1 MEIFASHI
9 GEGVD
14 LCYQTFV
21 SRTLRNIVRWR
32 QRGAVPCTKV
42 EIIGGKPRWKRG
54 EGSKGNQGGIDD
66 EDDDIDG
73 RIEEEKMRR
82 SRPALDILEIA
93 PSVVARRSTRRVNR
107 RGAVFFFFR
116 KMRFRQEL
124 GDDAKNCCGGRE
136 NGLSSLIGLPNG
148 EIWRTSAFAIS
159 LPARRHFHIFEIAGL
174 IRFRRRTRL
183 TPSRRFYRMT
193 ARFVGNYSRY
203 RVTFTCTYSNVVNF
217 FMLTLILINWW
228 SDSECSTVQIIVQF
242 LKFER

>member
-1 MEIFASHI
+1 MEERRRI
-9 GEGVD
+9 E
-14 LCYQTFV
+14 
-21 SRTLRNIVRWR
+21 R
-32 QRGAVPCTKV
+32 
-42 EIIGGKPRWKRG
+42 KPRWNRRRRRRHRR
-54 EGSKGNQGGIDD
+54 
-66 EDDDIDG
+66 EDRRRENAAIAPCS
-73 RIEEEKMRR
+73 RHSRNRAVRRR
-82 SRPALDILEIA
+82 SQIDTTGK
-93 PSVVARRSTRRVNR
+93 SSRS
-107 RGAVFFFFR
+107 GFFFFR

-203 RVTFTCTYSNVVNF
+203 RVAFTCTYSNVVNF
-217 FMLTLILINWW
+217 FMLTLILIN
-228 SDSECSTVQIIVQF
+228 
-242 LKFER
+242 